1 MELTQKF
8 IFNPKEGI
16 DNPALVITDDSEAEW
31 KPVPR
36 LCQMKREEG
45 ESFGFYLRVEL
56 GCHGHVIREV
66 DPWSVAER
74 SGLRDGDRL
83 LEINDHYVHD
93 LEHYQIVQKI
103 LASGTQVVFLVLEAS
118 EYERALDE
126 GLNLRGLAQQHRG
139 EKCAQPRLCHIPR
152 SHSAGLGFTVS
163 AVEGVK
169 GKFYVSTTASGG
181 PAEKAGVQPGDRLI
195 WINGTMVSELTHSAL
210 SKMIKRCG
218 DHVTVLVI
226 DSVSEQIYTRR
237 RLAILPAM
245 AGTHNLPHRPRKL
258 HLVQAPEGY
267 GFLLRQ
273 ERMPSGRIAHFLRE
287 IDPGSPAES
296 AGMQDGDQLLAVN
309 GHFVQEL
316 EHEDIV
322 SRVRKSG
329 SQVTL
334 IAIHSQGNDYY
345 TRLGLSPLLFF
356 EDDPPKKEKDRAA
369 PLPIL
374 ASPPAG
380 LPHEVQPGYP
390 VPRLCQL
397 KKGPNGF
404 GFHLGCIQHEPGT
417 YIGQVAPGG
426 SAERAGLRE
435 GDVVVEVNRHNVE
448 EEFFEGVVMRMREG
462 GQVLSVLVL
471 DRQGYEQ
478 LRQSRTPISAS
489 LALRTQVEKSPCDSF
504 L

>member
-1 MELTQKF
+1 
-8 IFNPKEGI
+8 
-16 DNPALVITDDSEAEW
+16 
-31 KPVPR
+31 
-36 LCQMKREEG
+36 MKREKG

-126 GLNLRGLAQQHRG
+126 G
-139 EKCAQPRLCHIPR
+139 
-152 SHSAGLGFTVS
+152 
-163 AVEGVK
+163 VK

-210 SKMIKRCG
+210 GKMIKRCG

-273 ERMPSGRIAHFLRE
+273 ERMPSGRIGEGPDTTLYYLTYSSVHL
-287 IDPGSPAES
+287 SL
-296 AGMQDGDQLLAVN
+296 GMFTTAWVVMRGVFKQTLTENSSLTSGQ
-309 GHFVQEL
+309 
-316 EHEDIV
+316 
-322 SRVRKSG
+322 RVRKSG

-448 EEFFEGVVMRMREG
+448 EEFFEGVVMRMRES

-489 LALRTQVEKSPCDSF
+489 LALRTQVRLHYLPQSSTQDRPQITAME
-504 L
+504 